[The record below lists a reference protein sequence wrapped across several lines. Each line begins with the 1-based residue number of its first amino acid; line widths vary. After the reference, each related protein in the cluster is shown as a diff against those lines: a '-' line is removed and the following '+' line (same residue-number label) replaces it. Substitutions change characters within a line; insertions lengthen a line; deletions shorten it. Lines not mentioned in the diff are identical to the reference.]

1 MPVQV
6 SLPYFD
12 QILELVDR
20 QPDSA
25 LAVAFRR
32 HVHWGCFDQPE
43 TADDSLEGY
52 VQAAEG
58 MTRRIVDA
66 AGMVDGHRILDVG
79 CGFGGTIDHLDE
91 RLGGCELIGL
101 NIDCRQLVRAR
112 ALVAPRGGNTVDFVV
127 GDACRLPFADAS
139 FDSLSAV
146 ECAFHFPSRKQFFRE
161 AGRVLRPGG
170 RLAMSDF
177 IRGRGGL
184 AAIAGVQDDVG
195 GDDVGPSD
203 FYGHN
208 TAPLSPEGYGRVAR
222 AAGLEVV
229 VDDDITARTLPTYA
243 AMRRLYLEAGM
254 VDGGRAT
261 DELELLARQGLVE
274 YHILAFAKPLSGGCL
289 G

>member
-6 SLPYFD
+6 RLPYFD
-12 QILELVDR
+12 QILDLVDR

-32 HVHWGCFDQPE
+32 HVHWGCFDRPE
-43 TADDSLEGY
+43 TADASLEGY

-66 AGMVDGHRILDVG
+66 AGVVDGTRILDVG

-91 RLGGCELIGL
+91 RLDQCELVGL
-101 NIDCRQLVRAR
+101 NIDRRQLVRAR
-112 ALVAPRGGNTVDFVV
+112 ALVVPRGGNTVDFVA

-139 FDSLSAV
+139 FDFLSAV

-170 RLAMSDF
+170 VLAMSDF

-184 AAIAGVQDDVG
+184 AAIAGVADDE
-195 GDDVGPSD
+195 GDDGSPSD

-208 TAPLSPEGYGRVAR
+208 AAPLSPEGYGRVAR
-222 AAGLEVV
+222 AAGLEVL

-274 YHILAFAKPLSGGCL
+274 YHILAFAKTS
-289 G
+289 